1 MPTNLRLWITAAKE
15 KFSWRKPNGLCILI
29 PPSPVSYTHL
39 DVYKRQERGH
49 ELENCSFKDKILV
62 FQSTK
67 GSSGTSGMLKWS
79 KINGVAP
86 RAFINSDLDALAV
99 LSCVACKFPMVAEP
113 EEDVFS
119 IIKTGDWVKVD
130 ATNGIIEVTHKE

>member
-1 MPTNLRLWITAAKE
+1 
-15 KFSWRKPNGLCILI
+15 
-29 PPSPVSYTHL
+29 
-39 DVYKRQERGH
+39 
-49 ELENCSFKDKILV
+49 
-62 FQSTK
+62 
-67 GSSGTSGMLKWS
+67 MLKWS

>member
-1 MPTNLRLWITAAKE
+1 M
-15 KFSWRKPNGLCILI
+15 CIR
-29 PPSPVSYTHL
+29 
-39 DVYKRQERGH
+39 DR
-49 ELENCSFKDKILV
+49 
-62 FQSTK
+62 
-67 GSSGTSGMLKWS
+67 
-79 KINGVAP
+79 AP

-130 ATNGIIEVTHKE
+130 AVSYTHLDVYKRQAQRQFYVIESGFFHLPDITGRRALTDFHVKRPLFV

>member
-1 MPTNLRLWITAAKE
+1 MKKTIIKAR
-15 KFSWRKPNGLCILI
+15 CI
-29 PPSPVSYTHL
+29 SPGVAEGEALVSKSRISFWGGA
-39 DVYKRQERGH
+39 DVMKGIFTERGH

-67 GSSGTSGMLKWS
+67 GSSGTNGMLKWS

>member
-1 MPTNLRLWITAAKE
+1 MYASHVRLPK
-15 KFSWRKPNGLCILI
+15 
-29 PPSPVSYTHL
+29 
-39 DVYKRQERGH
+39 
-49 ELENCSFKDKILV
+49 
-62 FQSTK
+62 
-67 GSSGTSGMLKWS
+67 TSGMLKWS